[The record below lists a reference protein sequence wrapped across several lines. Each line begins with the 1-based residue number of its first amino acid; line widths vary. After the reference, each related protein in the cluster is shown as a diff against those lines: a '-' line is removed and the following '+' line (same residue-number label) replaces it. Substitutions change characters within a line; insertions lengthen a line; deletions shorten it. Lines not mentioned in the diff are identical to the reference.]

1 MSILWMTINFS
12 DIQSLLIL
20 IFIGM
25 QYKVYSINIFIKI
38 FIKVI
43 VIINLIV
50 VVYIF
55 EKTYYAIFEY
65 LLIASF

>member
-1 MSILWMTINFS
+1 MSILWMIINFS

-20 IFIGM
+20 IFINM
-25 QYKVYSINIFIKI
+25 QYKVYSTNIFIKI